1 MNRWTFIVLLSGLAA
16 TPGCREKT
24 EDSAAA
30 ADAGEQDAGIAAKAR
45 SIDRGLAKAVES
57 ASRSKETATAKQ
69 EGGPPESGV
78 FDPGQADRELPPGQA
93 AKVTVGAVGDE
104 PRVKLGAA
112 PRAGSSWRSTLK
124 VAIDLGQQQG
134 LPPLEFGMTF
144 TARAANRAVKD
155 ALQPTGAPAAG
166 SDAAGAE
173 VTARV
178 DRAEVAASGMQ
189 IPAEL
194 AKQVARL
201 KGSTVKFHMAPSGVA
216 TDVSYQLSKNMDGS
230 WDLAGRSLADALA
243 LSLVPF
249 PEQALGVGGY
259 FMAVTRGQVSG
270 ISVLNYRMVKIEK
283 ISDGQVSL
291 SLNGR
296 HYATDKSFNLP
307 EATQG
312 RPLQFDR
319 LNVRSDGK
327 LEIAAG
333 QPFPMSSELGFR
345 VSALLMP
352 ADEPASAAASQPDQR
367 QRMGLDAQIRFAL
380 TVDGVDKPVLDEPS
394 KVK

>member
-1 MNRWTFIVLLSGLAA
+1 MYIVLLGSLAA
-16 TPGCREKT
+16 MPACRGEKT
-24 EDSAAA
+24 EDSAAP
-30 ADAGEQDAGIAAKAR
+30 ADAGEQDGGIAAKAR

-57 ASRSKETATAKQ
+57 ASRSKDTARPTK

-78 FDPGQADRELPPGQA
+78 FDPAQVDRELPSGQA
-93 AKVTVGAVGDE
+93 AKVTVGALGDE

-112 PRAGSSWRSTLK
+112 PRAGSSWRATLK
-124 VAIDLGQQQG
+124 VALDLGQQQG
-134 LPPLEFGMTF
+134 LPPIAFGLTLS
-144 TARAANRAVKD
+144 ARAPKAAVKE
-155 ALQPTGAPAAG
+155 AAEPAGAPAPSPSAG
-166 SDAAGAE
+166 GAD

-178 DRAEVAASGMQ
+178 DRAEVDAPGMQ
-189 IPAEL
+189 IPADL
-194 AKQVARL
+194 GGLVAKL
-201 KGSTVKFHMAPSGVA
+201 KGSTVKFHMDPSGAA
-216 TDVSYQLSKNMDGS
+216 TDVSYQLAKGTEAG

-249 PEQALGVGGY
+249 PEQALGAGGY

-270 ISVLNYRMVKIEK
+270 IPVLNYRMVKIER
-283 ISDGQVSL
+283 ISNGQVTL

-307 EATQG
+307 EAAQG
-312 RPLQFDR
+312 KPLVFDQ

-345 VSALLMP
+345 VSALLVP
-352 ADEPASAAASQPDQR
+352 ADEPPAPNAAASQPDPR
-367 QRMGLDAQIRFAL
+367 QRLGLEAQIRFAL
-380 TVDGVDKPVLDEPS
+380 AVDGVDKPVLGEPG
-394 KVK
+394 KAK